1 MSERR
6 KNLEEALQLLARGS
20 TEDDELAISLLRDR
34 VKLDDNAIRWELH
47 AVRFFAVETG
57 IYLGCGSDP
66 SKYDDMLAALYSP
79 IIREVRDSEDPQAS
93 LDFNILKSRVELYR
107 GRAESV
113 SENTDIN
120 PKELV
125 KHIGRQFAVLCETKD
140 PKVAAVASGVFVET
154 SKLAKRVS
162 ETTWH

>member
-1 MSERR
+1 LNESRR
-6 KNLEEALQLLARGS
+6 NLEEALQLLARGS

-79 IIREVRDSEDPQAS
+79 IIREVRDSEDNQAS
-93 LDFNILKSRVELYR
+93 LDFNVLKSRVELYR

-113 SENTDIN
+113 SENTNIE

-125 KHIGRQFAVLCETKD
+125 RHIGRQFATLCETKD
-140 PKVAAVASGVFVET
+140 PKVAAVGSGVFVET
-154 SKLAKRVS
+154 STLAKKVS